1 MTSDRRGR
9 WKPNFSGRFRMR
21 RAGEKESVI
30 LGIVCA
36 ADMLT
41 TLYWVMTG
49 QAEESNP
56 VLGWTFAGHPV
67 VFVIIKCLACMPALI
82 LAPKLAQSH
91 RKFTI
96 WLLRAI
102 IVAYIAV
109 YFGFAKF

>member
-1 MTSDRRGR
+1 
-9 WKPNFSGRFRMR
+9 MR
-21 RAGEKESVI
+21 RAGEKESVV
-30 LGIVCA
+30 LGIICS

-67 VFVIIKCLACMPALI
+67 VFVITKCLACMPALI

-91 RKFTI
+91 RIFTI

-102 IVAYIAV
+102 IVVYVAV

>member
-21 RAGEKESVI
+21 RAGEKESVF
-30 LGIVCA
+30 LGIICA

-56 VLGWTFAGHPV
+56 VLGWTFDGHPV
-67 VFVIIKCLACMPALI
+67 VIVIIK
-82 LAPKLAQSH
+82 
-91 RKFTI
+91 
-96 WLLRAI
+96 
-102 IVAYIAV
+102 
-109 YFGFAKF
+109 